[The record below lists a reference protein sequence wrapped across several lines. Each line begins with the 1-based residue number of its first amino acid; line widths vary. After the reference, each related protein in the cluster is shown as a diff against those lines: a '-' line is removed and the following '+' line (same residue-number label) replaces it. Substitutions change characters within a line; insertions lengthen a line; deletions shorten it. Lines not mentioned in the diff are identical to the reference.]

1 MTRKKSLRALVA
13 ACALA
18 LTGMGIGVA
27 NAAPASDPAPAGA
40 PVAPWAANAPTTGSI
55 TITKQDAAT
64 KKPVNGDEFTVTKV
78 DSLGDVTLG
87 DMKKV
92 SDWET
97 VAGAI
102 KDLNANPD
110 SPKAK
115 LSTTAVHKV
124 KTTGEGKAV
133 VENLPL
139 GLYKI
144 VESEVPAGYTSDIKP
159 FFMTVPEITGTS
171 SADQKYTYDVEVTPK
186 NTDARN
192 LVSKTGA
199 FDKVVGAGDDISYTI
214 SATLNKKGPIK
225 GSDIKDFAI
234 FDDAPTNAYQSVE
247 ASAVKSVKVNGTAI
261 DASQYTITTPTEGVE
276 ADRTRLQVNFTEDGL
291 NTIAAKATASEAPVV
306 TVDLSFTLK
315 SDLTLDSVSNKF
327 GFIPGHSDSEPTPGP
342 VVPEPGPTPGPGPE
356 PGPGPTPNPFPTI
369 ELYDFQIAKTN
380 ASDGKPLAAAKFAA
394 FASLDDAK
402 ACVALKDRTS
412 CQNASKGFGT
422 KETGADGLTPKF
434 KAKKGEAF
442 YVVEVEA
449 PAKFIRSDEITTV
462 TVTDQAGQVF
472 KLGIKNVPTKDSGKW
487 FDLPKTG
494 AIGVGIFALAGAGLV
509 AGGALTHLRSRKRNA

>member
-1 MTRKKSLRALVA
+1 MARKKSLRALVA

-27 NAAPASDPAPAGA
+27 NAAPASDPAP
-40 PVAPWAANAPTTGSI
+40 VAPWAQGAPTTGSI

-64 KKPVNGDEFTVTKV
+64 KKPVNGAKFTVTKV
-78 DSLGDVTLG
+78 DSLKGVNLG
-87 DMKKV
+87 DMKKMT
-92 SDWET
+92 DWET
-97 VAGAI
+97 VAGSITA
-102 KDLNANPD
+102 LNANPD
-110 SPKAK
+110 STDAA
-115 LSTTAVHKV
+115 LSTSVTFEKE
-124 KTTGEGKAV
+124 TTGQGKAV
-133 VENLPL
+133 FENLPL

-171 SADQKYTYDVEVTPK
+171 SADQKYTYDVAVTPK
-186 NTDARN
+186 NTDVRN

-234 FDDAPTNAYQSVE
+234 FDDAPTNAYTVIDKTS
-247 ASAVKSVKVNGTAI
+247 VKSVKVNGTVI

-276 ADRTRLQVNFTEDGL
+276 ADRTRLQVNFTVDGL
-291 NTIAAKATASEAPVV
+291 NTIAAKATESAAPVV
-306 TVDLSFTLK
+306 TVDLTFTLK
-315 SDLTLDSVSNKF
+315 ADLNLTSVSNKF

-342 VVPEPGPTPGPGPE
+342 IVPEPGPTPGPGPE
-356 PGPGPTPNPFPTI
+356 PGPTPNPFPTI

-380 ASDGKPLAAAKFAA
+380 ASDGKPLAEAKFVA

-402 ACVALKDRTS
+402 ACVDKKDRTQ
-412 CQNASKGFGT
+412 CTGASKGFGT
-422 KETGADGLTPKF
+422 RTTGADGLTPMF

-449 PAKFIRSDEITTV
+449 PSKFIRSDEITTV

-472 KLGIKNVPTKDSGKW
+472 KSGIKNVPTKDSGKW

>member
-1 MTRKKSLRALVA
+1 MARKKSLRALVA

-18 LTGMGIGVA
+18 LTGMGIG
-27 NAAPASDPAPAGA
+27 AAHAAPEPASDPAP
-40 PVAPWAANAPTTGSI
+40 VAPWAHGAPTTGSI
-55 TITKQDAAT
+55 TITKQEAT
-64 KKPVNGDEFTVTKV
+64 TKQPVAGAKFTVTKV
-78 DSLGDVTLG
+78 DSIKGTALGKMDKIT
-87 DMKKV
+87 
-92 SDWET
+92 DWET
-97 VAGAI
+97 IAAAI
-102 KDLNANPD
+102 GDLNKNPD
-110 SPKAK
+110 STDVV
-115 LSTTAVHKV
+115 LSQTEKHEQVTE
-124 KTTGEGKAV
+124 TTGQASFK
-133 VENLPL
+133 NLPL

-171 SADQKYTYDVEVTPK
+171 SADQKYTYDVAVTPK
-186 NTDARN
+186 NMDARN
-192 LVSKTGA
+192 LVTKTGA

-225 GSDIKDFAI
+225 GTDIKDFAI
-234 FDDAPTNAYQSVE
+234 FDDAPTNAYTVIDKTS
-247 ASAVKSVKVNGTAI
+247 VKSVKVNGTVI
-261 DASQYTITTPTEGVE
+261 DALQYTITTPTEGVE

-291 NTIAAKATASEAPVV
+291 NTIAAKATESAAPVV
-306 TVDLSFTLK
+306 TVDLTFTLK
-315 SDLTLDSVSNKF
+315 ADLTLISVSNKF

-342 VVPEPGPTPGPGPE
+342 VVPEPGPTPGPGPD
-356 PGPGPTPNPFPTI
+356 PTPNPFPTI

-380 ASDGKPLAAAKFAA
+380 ASDGKPLADAKFVA

-412 CQNASKGFGT
+412 CQGASKGFGT
-422 KETGADGLTPKF
+422 RTSGADGLTPKF
-434 KAKKGEAF
+434 KAKKDSAF

-449 PAKFIRSDEITTV
+449 PSKFIRSDEITTV

-472 KLGIKNVPTKDSGKW
+472 KSGIKNVPTKDSGKW

-509 AGGALTHLRSRKRNA
+509 AGGAFTHLRSRKRNA